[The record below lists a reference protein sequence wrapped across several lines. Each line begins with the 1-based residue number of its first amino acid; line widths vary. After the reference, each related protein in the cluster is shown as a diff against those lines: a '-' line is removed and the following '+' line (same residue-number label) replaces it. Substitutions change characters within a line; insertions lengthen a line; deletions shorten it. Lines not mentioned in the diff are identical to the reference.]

1 MGSNA
6 MTYGSKEDGP
16 WTIGIKDPT
25 DDSGINIAIAQVTGT
40 MTVHSAGGY
49 VKYFEQEG
57 KYYHHI
63 IDPATGMPAD
73 SDLRQV
79 TVFCKSGIT
88 GDALSTA
95 LYVMGLEEAIA
106 FWRESDDF
114 EAVFVMRDGTIL
126 ATEGM
131 SLTGCKYEVINRGQ

>member
-1 MGSNA
+1 
-6 MTYGSKEDGP
+6 
-16 WTIGIKDPT
+16 
-25 DDSGINIAIAQVTGT
+25 
-40 MTVHSAGGY
+40 
-49 VKYFEQEG
+49 
-57 KYYHHI
+57 
-63 IDPATGMPAD
+63 MPAD

-95 LYVMGLEEAIA
+95 LYVMGLEEAIS